1 MARKRRKLDSDKPLP
16 VEPLGVP
23 GRDPA
28 GNNSPWIVGL
38 HPPVRPLVPMVEA
51 CAPTN
56 EEVPLVLV
64 AEPAAPTWA
73 RLIVTISSKLE
84 NFPMSKRK
92 LKE

>member
-1 MARKRRKLDSDKPLP
+1 
-16 VEPLGVP
+16 
-23 GRDPA
+23 
-28 GNNSPWIVGL
+28 
-38 HPPVRPLVPMVEA
+38 MVEA

-64 AEPAAPTWA
+64 AEPAAPAWA

-84 NFPMSKRK
+84 KILKSKKK